1 MELFNHL
8 ELQDYVACL
17 IGVLVVVLWRF
28 KIEGDKYENSRKKLN
43 AGKYIAKN
51 IFDFFFSFVGGFA
64 LLIIAGE
71 IVDANPQIFE
81 TIGMNSKGDYHFVI
95 SLGSGASGGWV
106 FEKVFGKRK
115 ASE

>member
-1 MELFNHL
+1 MELFSHL
-8 ELQDYVACL
+8 QAEDYVACFVG
-17 IGVLVVVLWRF
+17 ILVVVLWRF
-28 KIEGDKYENSRKKLN
+28 KIEGDKFENTRKKFD
-43 AGKYIAKN
+43 AWAYFKKN
-51 IFDFFFSFVGGFA
+51 VFDFVFALVGGFA

-71 IVDANPQIFE
+71 VVDANPQIFE

-115 ASE
+115 SSD